1 MWSGIQAVWCY
12 FAGKKINQLDA
23 EDVDE
28 IEKLGQEWSVVFWLD
43 MIVTKSETNFS

>member
-1 MWSGIQAVWCY
+1 LKPWSY

-28 IEKLGQEWSVVFWLD
+28 IEKLGKE
-43 MIVTKSETNFS
+43 